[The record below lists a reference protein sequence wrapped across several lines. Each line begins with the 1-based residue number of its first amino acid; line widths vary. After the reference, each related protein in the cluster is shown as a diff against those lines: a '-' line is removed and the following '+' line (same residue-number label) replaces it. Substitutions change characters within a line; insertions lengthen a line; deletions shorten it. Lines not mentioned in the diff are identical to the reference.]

1 MIDLLP
7 ETARAG
13 IRVCRQLIHWF
24 EAEDLS
30 AFYPDKLP
38 FVIWIGD
45 RLEDFWSTF
54 PVPRDGIRGIKF
66 VTEQYHTST
75 HPDAVERQVTA
86 EESADM
92 YHRLTR
98 PRLKGVRDKL
108 IHADACLYTVT
119 DDDHFVIDRHPASD
133 RIIIASPC
141 SGHGFKHSAAIGETL
156 VQLAL
161 DGGSEFDISG
171 FSLARLSTR
180 K

>member
-1 MIDLLP
+1 
-7 ETARAG
+7 
-13 IRVCRQLIHWF
+13 
-24 EAEDLS
+24 
-30 AFYPDKLP
+30 
-38 FVIWIGD
+38 
-45 RLEDFWSTF
+45 
-54 PVPRDGIRGIKF
+54 
-66 VTEQYHTST
+66 
-75 HPDAVERQVTA
+75 
-86 EESADM
+86 M

-108 IHADACLYTVT
+108 IHADVCLYTVT

-171 FSLARLSTR
+171 FSLARLSSR